1 MKARE
6 RLLVLCMFSAIC
18 ASYGQDAGTTSA
30 QTPGAPPTKVNDLYL
45 ALNGNWHITGIFYS
59 PTDTR
64 VKLPFISLSMVVDG
78 DKLYT
83 QGQARAECENGVS
96 GNSAEGAPLVGM
108 IAPDGTFEAHF
119 SPAYRHGPVLIIH
132 GTVPAPGAT
141 SWSGTYTFKN
151 SPERQNCIFDRSGA
165 FTATRYP
172 PFTGTYSGA
181 IGGKGFEPGTTVT
194 ITTIQGEPGPDARGG
209 FNIPLD
215 GQITVSG
222 SSCFS
227 TGTVSKKRTS
237 TVVGDQANLTF
248 KMNDGSVLLLA
259 AFPFSDPK
267 KGTVWTHIEVEGGQC
282 DHLYWQGVLAR
293 R

>member
-1 MKARE
+1 MSYINCK
-6 RLLVLCMFSAIC
+6 SA
-18 ASYGQDAGTTSA
+18 G
-30 QTPGAPPTKVNDLYL
+30 K
-45 ALNGNWHITGIFYS
+45 
-59 PTDTR
+59 
-64 VKLPFISLSMVVDG
+64 
-78 DKLYT
+78 
-83 QGQARAECENGVS
+83 
-96 GNSAEGAPLVGM
+96 
-108 IAPDGTFEAHF
+108 
-119 SPAYRHGPVLIIH
+119 
-132 GTVPAPGAT
+132 
-141 SWSGTYTFKN
+141 SGTNRTTQAEISSLLRLSFPGRVITRELQL
-151 SPERQNCIFDRSGA
+151 SLVQFFGSRSGA

-209 FNIPLD
+209 FDIPLD

-237 TVVGDQANLTF
+237 TMVGDQANLTF